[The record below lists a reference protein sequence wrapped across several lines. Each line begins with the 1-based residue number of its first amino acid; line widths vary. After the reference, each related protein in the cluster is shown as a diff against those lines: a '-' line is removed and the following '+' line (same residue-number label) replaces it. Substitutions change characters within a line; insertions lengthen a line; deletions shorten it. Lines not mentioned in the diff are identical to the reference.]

1 MSSAPTNPT
10 LPEASC
16 KDIDHCRTLAG
27 LVQSCLVTILA
38 CVWFAVHRN
47 IPEPK
52 VDRPRSGSALRR
64 AFLFAWHKVLD
75 QRQAANVF
83 VVALL
88 VPEWVLAWALRQ
100 WLVARGL
107 AAQLENARAA
117 AIEERAGT
125 TPQTQNVEKDDIDS
139 DALVAS
145 SGISTHSAHAQFVE
159 QQSRLVNRV
168 ASRRCKRQCEDCGL
182 HCSVDEVYQS
192 EFDQVAMAKR
202 VGTADEA
209 WEIVHAFFII
219 MGGYNFCGEE
229 GPLHP
234 LTPKN
239 AVELVG
245 RGRLVRPT
253 SEELANQ
260 SKGDA
265 LSKAVAIVQTL
276 WFVMQCIA
284 RRIDRLPITN
294 LEVMTLA
301 YTVMTVAMY
310 VVWWDKPLNI
320 SCAVRVPEEPV
331 EGERSDE
338 HGSAWGR
345 IWVYVVGWQD
355 LYVDLRKCTR
365 VPTFWAADR
374 ADAAI
379 PADAIALVVAMVF
392 GAVHCIA
399 WSYTFQSHLEQQ
411 LWRASAIAIIAI
423 PAALAVGAM
432 VALVLDNQTS
442 IEFESSLTACYVP
455 LTLIYITAR
464 IILILISFTSLRM
477 LPTAAYQTVEWTT
490 FVPHI

>member
-100 WLVARGL
+100 WLVARAL

-117 AIEERAGT
+117 AIEERARA
-125 TPQTQNVEKDDIDS
+125 TPQAENVEKDDIDS
-139 DALVAS
+139 DALAAS

-202 VGTADEA
+202 VGTADE
-209 WEIVHAFFII
+209 
-219 MGGYNFCGEE
+219 G
-229 GPLHP
+229 
-234 LTPKN
+234 
-239 AVELVG
+239 
-245 RGRLVRPT
+245 
-253 SEELANQ
+253 
-260 SKGDA
+260 
-265 LSKAVAIVQTL
+265 
-276 WFVMQCIA
+276 
-284 RRIDRLPITN
+284 
-294 LEVMTLA
+294 
-301 YTVMTVAMY
+301 
-310 VVWWDKPLNI
+310 
-320 SCAVRVPEEPV
+320 
-331 EGERSDE
+331 
-338 HGSAWGR
+338 
-345 IWVYVVGWQD
+345 
-355 LYVDLRKCTR
+355 
-365 VPTFWAADR
+365 
-374 ADAAI
+374 
-379 PADAIALVVAMVF
+379 
-392 GAVHCIA
+392 
-399 WSYTFQSHLEQQ
+399 QSHSGVHYVI
-411 LWRASAIAIIAI
+411 R
-423 PAALAVGAM
+423 
-432 VALVLDNQTS
+432 
-442 IEFESSLTACYVP
+442 SS
-455 LTLIYITAR
+455 
-464 IILILISFTSLRM
+464 
-477 LPTAAYQTVEWTT
+477 
-490 FVPHI
+490 